1 MAIVGSIQNGLQLD
15 ARTLVLKSALDGVS
29 SIALAGVYGSG
40 VGVSALLIGVLQG
53 GMSIGAAGL
62 ARALPNP
69 ATDTRVLLVSGVGGL
84 LIVGI
89 GINLLLSGLGLEERR
104 VRVGALLPALAI
116 APALRALL
124 G

>member
-1 MAIVGSIQNGLQLD
+1 
-15 ARTLVLKSALDGVS
+15 
-29 SIALAGVYGSG
+29 
-40 VGVSALLIGVLQG
+40 
-53 GMSIGAAGL
+53 MSIGAAGL

-89 GINLLLSGLGLEERR
+89 GINLLLSGLGVEERR

-116 APALRALL
+116 APTLRALL